1 MTTRK
6 TASSECRPR
15 LKLDVTRVSVLTFL
29 LIGEVTMQR
38 SDQDDAMLDEITK
51 SKSGR
56 VCVTNVLAIFQLDGA
71 LDGASKLG

>member
-1 MTTRK
+1 
-6 TASSECRPR
+6 
-15 LKLDVTRVSVLTFL
+15 
-29 LIGEVTMQR
+29 MQR
-38 SDQDDAMLDEITK
+38 RDQDDAVLDEITK